1 MVSVF
6 LALVAYLLLMC
17 MQASLNQAQDAV
29 QQMQSL
35 RDDVLRLQ
43 ADIHTAQ
50 EALQT
55 SEVIICLN
63 ILDVLQMLRNVM
75 FQGCHVIGRLL
86 CPIASIALSLSS
98 QVNTDH
104 RYQTFLASS
113 LCCVLQHQPAPN
125 FAD

>member
-6 LALVAYLLLMC
+6 LALVAYLLLIR

-43 ADIHTAQ
+43 ADIHTAK

-55 SEVIICLN
+55 SEVTIYLN
-63 ILDVLQMLRNVM
+63 IFDVHEMLRMFSGLSQYWMFAVPHCLRCLALVM
-75 FQGCHVIGRLL
+75 PTEH
-86 CPIASIALSLSS
+86 
-98 QVNTDH
+98 
-104 RYQTFLASS
+104 
-113 LCCVLQHQPAPN
+113 
-125 FAD
+125 

>member
-17 MQASLNQAQDAV
+17 MQASLNQAQDVV

-55 SEVIICLN
+55 SEVTICLN

-75 FQGCHVIGRLL
+75 FSG
-86 CPIASIALSLSS
+86 LS
-98 QVNTDH
+98 H
-104 RYQTFLASS
+104 YWTFAVPHCLHC
-113 LCCVLQHQPAPN
+113 LVLVKPSEH
-125 FAD
+125 